1 MPLIRQLD
9 MLVLIYLKQF
19 LQEDHLFLQTLSF
32 PGHDQCRALPLPS
45 TFIEDRKER
54 NADPDLYSP
63 PKARLR

>member
-19 LQEDHLFLQTLSF
+19 LQEDHLFLQTLSPF

-54 NADPDLYSP
+54 NADPDLCSVP
-63 PKARLR
+63 EV